1 MEVLVAVDSGWE
13 LVETDLCGLR
23 ARKRL
28 LDFLF
33 VSRLWSILDWASG
46 RLVQVHG
53 CCLRDVLRPLHGED
67 LVDGD
72 GVELLISGVV
82 GVGVVPHHLV
92 EKVATAV
99 VVKE

>member
-1 MEVLVAVDSGWE
+1 
-13 LVETDLCGLR
+13 LCL
-23 ARKRL
+23 
-28 LDFLF
+28 
-33 VSRLWSILDWASG
+33 
-46 RLVQVHG
+46 
-53 CCLRDVLRPLHGED
+53 LHGED

-72 GVELLISGVV
+72 GVELLISGVF